1 MIPTPDAG
9 ASPTVLPGRP
19 AWLTLD
25 RERLAWLAIAG
36 ITIGLGLGA
45 FLLLHPWTRD
55 FLDWRRVLE
64 AGATWR
70 SGGDPYALPGYFYT
84 PALAMAASRLGD
96 WSISVLVV
104 GELAV
109 LVWLSPRHPVA
120 VLAMLAYPPVWGDI
134 TLGNETILLV
144 GALAVAVRGDSL
156 ARGGLLGLGLAL
168 VPKPMFV
175 PVLLWLLV
183 HRRRSLV
190 GVMLAG
196 AAVTLPAAL
205 GTGLYPAFLHA
216 LLRGIDPAFAG
227 NIGITTLV
235 PSAGLLVSVA
245 AVVVTLLVV
254 RRDEAGLLAA
264 GLAGTFMG
272 SYVGLYAPVL
282 PASLLDRYRRARPG
296 RAILVGAL
304 GSIAWL
310 ALPAAA
316 LAALAAVLLDRPARQ
331 ERPTPRY

>member
-1 MIPTPDAG
+1 VTRVRLTPERL
-9 ASPTVLPGRP
+9 PVLTPE
-19 AWLTLD
+19 

-36 ITIGLGLGA
+36 VTIGLGLGA

-70 SGGDPYALPGYFYT
+70 SGGDPYALSGYFYT
-84 PALAMAASRLGD
+84 PALAVAASPLGD
-96 WSISVLVV
+96 WSIPVLVA

-109 LVWLSPRHPVA
+109 LVWLSPRHPIA
-120 VLAMLAYPPVWGDI
+120 VLAMLAWPPVWGDI

-156 ARGGLLGLGLAL
+156 ARGGLLGVGLAL

-183 HRRRSLV
+183 HRRRSLA
-190 GVMLAG
+190 GVVLAG
-196 AAVTLPAAL
+196 AAVTLPAAVA
-205 GTGLYPAFLHA
+205 TGLYPAFLHA

-227 NIGITTLV
+227 NIGITTIV
-235 PSAGLLVSVA
+235 PWAGPVVSLA
-245 AVVVTLLVV
+245 AIAVTLLAV
-254 RRDEAGLLAA
+254 RRDEAGLLVA

-272 SYVGLYAPVL
+272 TYVGLYAPVL
-282 PASLLDRYRRARPG
+282 PAGLLDGYRRARPG
-296 RAILVGAL
+296 RSIAVGVA
-304 GSIAWL
+304 GSVAWL
-310 ALPAAA
+310 ALPVAA
-316 LAALAAVLLDRPARQ
+316 LVALGTVLLERPARP
-331 ERPTPRY
+331 EGPDPRY